1 MANVVKVDPLKVN
14 QTEELVHKGNRFKV
28 HLSPYDLPSFIS
40 STCDIG
46 SDTCEIRV
54 SYSQD
59 DEKKTMPR
67 KVYNALVTLGSES
80 GRLYSIAFDGSS
92 FQDVDREKLLETL
105 QKVLRTLSE
114 ETDNWRQK
122 AGYSLINEIVS
133 QHAENLVRPW
143 LRSMK

>member
-40 STCDIG
+40 SACDVG
-46 SDTCEIRV
+46 NDVCEIRI

-59 DEKKTMPR
+59 DEKKTVPR
-67 KVYNALVTLGSES
+67 KIDNAVVTLGSES
-80 GRLYSIAFDGSS
+80 GRLYSIAFDGST
-92 FQDVDREKLLETL
+92 FENVDRAKLLEAL
-105 QKVLRTLSE
+105 GNVVHVLSQ

-122 AGYSLINEIVS
+122 ASYSLINEIVS
-133 QHAENLVRPW
+133 KHSENLIRPW
-143 LRSMK
+143 LSSAK